1 MGCCGSLL
9 RELVHAEKPARPPR
23 PAPQRPSF
31 SLSAQQAAPP
41 PPACRKEEVPTLAE
55 FSLAELRAVTDGFV
69 AGNIVSESGK
79 KAPNLVYR
87 GRLKGGGAAPR
98 CSITVKKFSKLA
110 WPDPKQFEVR
120 RRGEHTPSAVR
131 FPFLGSRPP
140 ALGCSPIASCF
151 SVRNLLHV

>member
-1 MGCCGSLL
+1 MGCCGSSL

-31 SLSAQQAAPP
+31 SLSAQQAVPP
-41 PPACRKEEVPTLAE
+41 PPARGKEEVPALAE
-55 FSLAELRAVTDGFV
+55 FSLAELRAVTDGFA

-120 RRGEHTPSAVR
+120 RRGEQNPSAGG
-131 FPFLGSRPP
+131 LGVWQ
-140 ALGCSPIASCF
+140 AELGVLGDDVS
-151 SVRNLLHV
+151 